1 MGTHDLVLYM
11 TKKKILQISSNVLF
25 IWCSVSYMSMARDYI
40 NLSGLPFTNSHGCKL
55 QMEKMVEIYFMPY
68 VGLVYG

>member
-25 IWCSVSYMSMARDYI
+25 IWSSVSYMSMASDYM
-40 NLSGLPFTNSHGCKL
+40 NLSGLLFTKL
-55 QMEKMVEIYFMPY
+55 TWLEVANGRKWSRYI
-68 VGLVYG
+68 LRL